1 MLNLNRCKEYRY
13 IPHCSIVAL
22 LFTASTDTVAHP
34 YADPLVN
41 ASTTFQHRVMQM
53 TSLEA
58 ETRRWERS
66 MAIAAAAAA
75 TRLKRKPPTTTAA
88 TTTTAAKDS

>member
-1 MLNLNRCKEYRY
+1 MML
-13 IPHCSIVAL
+13 VL
-22 LFTASTDTVAHP
+22 LFAGSTDTVSHA

-41 ASTTFQHRVMQM
+41 APTTFQHRVMQM

-58 ETRRWERS
+58 ETKRWERN

-75 TRLKRKPPTTTAA
+75 RLKRKTTAS
-88 TTTTAAKDS
+88 TTATTAAKDSS

>member
-1 MLNLNRCKEYRY
+1 MTKRHL
-13 IPHCSIVAL
+13 VVVFL
-22 LFTASTDTVAHP
+22 LLAASTGTASHP
-34 YADPLVN
+34 YADPLIN

-58 ETRRWERS
+58 ETKRWERN

-75 TRLKRKPPTTTAA
+75 RLKRKPTASTA
-88 TTTTAAKDS
+88 AAKDS